1 MVPACGGGGA
11 GMRIKQLELVGF
23 KSFPQ
28 KVVLEIPPGVTGIV
42 GPNGCGK
49 SNVVDAIR
57 WVLGEQSAKHL
68 RGEDMEAVVFNGNER
83 LGPLGMAEV
92 SLTFA
97 NDGSARPRTEMELE
111 FSTLPDHFRDLAEVR
126 ITRRY
131 FRSGESEYFINKTAC
146 RLKDITELFLGT
158 GVGTRAYAIVEQGR
172 VERLINAK
180 PEERRLFIEEAA
192 GTTLYRSRKLAA
204 ERKMERTRENLAR
217 VNDVLREIERQ
228 VNYLRRQAKKAEEF
242 KRLQAEMRALE
253 LRLAGVQ
260 WRRLQNELGELDASS
275 QQLKDEE
282 QQTRLA
288 LEVAERTQRE
298 AVEALT
304 AAERGHVGVRE
315 ALAVLD
321 AERASLRERVAM
333 LERERQEREHRCQ
346 RMTADREAT
355 GLRREEIDAEL
366 VRVESERDEWAA
378 RLTVEEGSLA
388 VREAGLAEARA
399 AVAGAQ
405 ANLEAAKSALV
416 EHMTR
421 GLETRNGLA
430 AMERRRQ
437 EMARQ
442 FTKLRAEEAAVEERM
457 REIERQ
463 IAARRNDVEELRTK
477 LAEAAGEKEHQ
488 ADRMRELDDTRRR
501 LERQTLALES
511 SLVQTQSRIES
522 LEEIRRNYEGFAPSV
537 QAIMC
542 DEHHPPRVLGV
553 VADVMDIPAEYERA
567 AAAVLGDRLQYMIV
581 RGSDEGAEA
590 VDMLRREER
599 GRGSFI
605 PVEPRVETDRVRGAE
620 SLNGESCRLL
630 DVVRVGE
637 EFQSVAESLLGEVVV
652 VPDLRSG
659 LDIWRRNGVYVT
671 MVTPEG
677 DVISPSGAITG
688 GSDHPV
694 EQEILSR
701 RREIEE
707 LRSELADTT
716 TGLESVR
723 SEMADLEESI
733 TEAEAALRTLGQDV
747 HDLTLAIV
755 GAEKDIERLELE
767 RPQCSSRRDVARYEL
782 DALLA
787 EDQTIVEEMAMLRVR
802 LEELSAER
810 EELEAQLTRCTAE
823 AHEAASRAELLAAEV
838 TAGKVSVTE
847 HRERQQAAAT
857 RAEALKRQRM
867 EIENRVATLTA
878 ELHAAEEE
886 RVAIERSIVAAQE
899 REAEQER
906 RRSQLVVDVEAAAA
920 EVVKVEAARRE
931 AEQHV
936 RATYAFL
943 EGIRT
948 RTSEVEIARSELRL
962 RSEHLVQSMRE
973 KHAAELAETA
983 AELAAEEAVE
993 GGSERL
999 DALRERLSR
1008 IGDVNVGAI
1017 EELRELEERLGF
1029 LRAQKEDLERSLA
1042 ELERTIQKL
1051 NRVSRSRF
1059 AETFARANEAFQK
1072 IVPRLFKGGEGR
1084 LVLTDENNLLETGV
1098 NIYVRPPGKRLDTMD
1113 PLSGGEKALVAVS
1126 LIFSLFLINPT
1137 PFCILDE
1144 VDAPLDDANVSRF
1157 SEMIREMSEHLQCMV
1172 VTHNKRTMET
1182 ADVLYGVTMQEPGVS
1197 KVMSVSMR

>member
-1 MVPACGGGGA
+1 
-11 GMRIKQLELVGF
+11 MRIKQLELIGF

-28 KVVLEIPPGVTGIV
+28 KVVLEIPSGVTGIV

-68 RGEDMEAVVFNGNER
+68 RGEDMEAVVFNGNDR

-92 SLTFA
+92 SLTFD
-97 NDGSARPRTEMELE
+97 NDGSARPRTELDLE
-111 FSTLPDHFRDLAEVR
+111 FSTLPAHFRDLPEVR

-131 FRSGESEYFINKTAC
+131 FRSGESEYFINKTSC

-172 VERLINAK
+172 VEKLVNAK

-217 VNDVLREIERQ
+217 VSDVLREIDRQ
-228 VNYLRRQAKKAEEF
+228 VNYLRRQAKKAEEY
-242 KRLQAEMRALE
+242 KRLQAEVRALE

-260 WRRLQNELGELDASS
+260 WCRLQKELGELDASW

-298 AVEALT
+298 AVEALSV
-304 AAERGHVGVRE
+304 AGRRHVGVRE

-321 AERASLRERVAM
+321 AERESLRERVGM
-333 LERERQEREHRCQ
+333 LERERQERGNRCQ
-346 RMTADREAT
+346 RMTADLEAT
-355 GLRREEIDAEL
+355 GLRRQEVDAEL
-366 VRVESERDEWAA
+366 TRVESERDGWAA
-378 RLTVEEGSLA
+378 RLMVEESALA
-388 VREAGLAEARA
+388 VREAGLADARA

-405 ANLEAAKSALV
+405 ANLEEAKSALV

-421 GLETRNGLA
+421 GLETRNGLTA
-430 AMERRRQ
+430 LERRRQ

-442 FTKLRAEEAAVEERM
+442 FTKLRAEETAIEERM

-463 IAARRNDVEELRTK
+463 IAARRRDVEELRSK
-477 LAEAAGEKEHQ
+477 LASAAGEKEHQ
-488 ADRMRELDDTRRR
+488 ADRMRALDDTRRR
-501 LERQTLALES
+501 LERQAIALES
-511 SLVQTQSRIES
+511 SLVQTQSRIDS

-553 VADVMDIPAEYERA
+553 VAEVMDIPEEYERA

-581 RGSDEGAEA
+581 QGSEEGADA
-590 VDMLRREER
+590 VDMLRREAR

-605 PVEPRVETDRVRGAE
+605 PVQPRLETDRIRSAA
-620 SLNGESCRLL
+620 SFNGDSCRLL

-637 EFQSVAESLLGEVVV
+637 EFQSVAESLLGEVVL

-659 LDIWRRNGVYVT
+659 LELWRRNGVYVT
-671 MVTPEG
+671 LVTPEG
-677 DVISPSGAITG
+677 DVIGPSGVITG
-688 GSDHPV
+688 GSDRPV

-707 LRSELADTT
+707 LRSELVDTT
-716 TGLESVR
+716 TGLEVVR
-723 SEMADLEESI
+723 SEMAGLGESI
-733 TEAEAALRTLGQDV
+733 VEAEAALHTLGQDV
-747 HDLTLAIV
+747 HDLTFEIV

-782 DALLA
+782 ETLLA
-787 EDQTIVEEMAMLRVR
+787 EDQGIVEEMGMLRAR
-802 LEELSAER
+802 SEDLTAEHQ
-810 EELEAQLTRCTAE
+810 ELEARLVRCTGE
-823 AHEAASRAELLAAEV
+823 AHEGVSRSELLAAEV

-857 RAEALKRQRM
+857 RAETLRRQRV
-867 EIENRVATLTA
+867 EIESRVATLTA
-878 ELHAAEEE
+878 ELHAADEE
-886 RVAIERSIVAAQE
+886 RASIERAIVGAKE
-899 REAEQER
+899 REGEQER
-906 RRSQLVVDVEAAAA
+906 RRSQLVAEVEVAAA

-931 AEQHV
+931 AEQRV
-936 RATYAFL
+936 RETYGCL

-962 RSEHLVQSMRE
+962 RSEHLVQTMRE
-973 KHAAELAETA
+973 KHGADLAETA
-983 AELAAEEAVE
+983 AGLAAEEAAE
-993 GGSERL
+993 GEPERL
-999 DALRERLSR
+999 DVLRERLSR

-1017 EELRELEERLGF
+1017 EELRELEERSGF
-1029 LRAQKEDLERSLA
+1029 LRSQKDDLERSLA
-1042 ELERTIQKL
+1042 DLERTIQKL

-1059 AETFARANEAFQK
+1059 AETFARANETFQK
-1072 IVPRLFKGGEGR
+1072 VVPRLFRGGEGR

-1113 PLSGGEKALVAVS
+1113 QLSGGEKALVAVS

-1144 VDAPLDDANVSRF
+1144 VDAPLDDANVARF
-1157 SEMIREMSEHLQCMV
+1157 SEIIREMSEHLQCV
-1172 VTHNKRTMET
+1172 IVTHNKRTMET

-1197 KVMSVSMR
+1197 KIMSVSMR